1 MAEHRP
7 LEAAVTQIGDLPL
20 RRVGKPVG
28 RDDLLRALLNRD
40 DDEPLILHGA
50 PGMGKSAI
58 AATLASAR
66 LRQPNRS
73 VLWLPVDDA
82 PFAELLSRI
91 ARAYA
96 ATDLRNAS
104 NPLAIASDVKD
115 LLTAHQPLIVL
126 DGGLSDETLSRFRA
140 ECAPDLPLV
149 VTSSRAMSGG
159 DARNQAIG
167 GLSIQDAA
175 ELFKQKAGLE
185 DDSFDAAAAE
195 IAQQLDGK
203 PLAVALAARSMI
215 ISRQSPDECRDA
227 LADLLDECDG
237 DGDAAALTG
246 SFRALNPRLSA
257 LLTRLGA
264 VPTGEASL
272 PFLRA
277 LSDMP
282 APAIDQSMTILS
294 RLFLVDR
301 FNRGELACYRL
312 HDLTRDFLRH
322 QAQDDET
329 DEPGKSIADGVREF
343 IAELDESDE
352 SRAALMNEMGNL
364 VAAASDAAQTD
375 DGALAGEIIDAIAES
390 ARDAGYAY
398 EITLLEAL
406 RDSATLDFDAM
417 LDIDEA
423 DESDEGEADA
433 DESEPDAE
441 TADEA
446 GDIDADELKAV
457 TIDQLRTALHVAREN
472 SETER
477 QLQILAAI
485 ARLQLNQSRHSDAV
499 AAYGEALEIH
509 LEAEDPGGA
518 LDALDALAGIVSDGA
533 GKDASLDAVRLI
545 DGLRLAKRHDDR
557 DRVLQIVAAIGKA
570 QIGQKREKG
579 AIETYTIVLEIH
591 DSADDKAGALAALD
605 MLSGLLARTDGAVSA
620 LNHIQRGLQLAAA
633 LDDRETEM
641 FLRITS
647 GDARRALGESV
658 TAIEAYE
665 AALAIARERDDA
677 QNEARIL
684 HKLGLAQL
692 DAGDHRGAIDL
703 LESANERF
711 KQDGQRAMEG
721 KVLRGLGEVNASLER
736 YSEAV
741 NFHTSALYI
750 ARETDDRDG
759 EGAQLR
765 TLGALLIQAD
775 RLPEALTSYRQALH
789 VAYENDNA
797 TEIVGV
803 IGELVALMLRNR
815 YLASI
820 AELLISDGLTYD
832 ADDRE
837 LLRLKSTVQTAKDQ
851 AAERGT
857 ALAVVAGTAKEYAA
871 NAYNFG

>member
-1 MAEHRP
+1 MADHKP

-28 RDDLLRALLNRD
+28 RDELLRALLSRE

-50 PGMGKSAI
+50 PGMGKTAI
-58 AATLASAR
+58 AATIASAH
-66 LRQPNRS
+66 LRQQNRS
-73 VLWLPVDDA
+73 VLWLPVDEA
-82 PFAELLSRI
+82 PFAELLIRI
-91 ARAYA
+91 ARAYGA
-96 ATDLRNAS
+96 ADLCSAP
-104 NPLAIASDVKD
+104 NPLTIAPFVKD
-115 LLTAHQPLIVL
+115 LLTAHQPLIAL
-126 DGGLSDETLSRFRA
+126 DGGISDETLSRFRA
-140 ECAPDLPLV
+140 ECAPDLPLI

-159 DARNQAIG
+159 DGRNQAVG
-167 GLSIQDAA
+167 GLSEADAA
-175 ELFKQKAGLE
+175 ELFKQKAGIE
-185 DDSFDAAAAE
+185 DESFDAAAAE
-195 IAQQLDGK
+195 IAGQLDGK

-215 ISRQSPDECRDA
+215 ISRQSPDECRDG
-227 LADLLDECDG
+227 LTELLEECDG

-246 SFRALNPRLSA
+246 SFRALNPALSA
-257 LLTRLGA
+257 LLTRLGN

-277 LSDMP
+277 LSDLP

-294 RLFLVDR
+294 RLLLVDR

-312 HDLTRDFLRH
+312 HDLTRDFLRR
-322 QAQDDET
+322 QAQDDESESIT
-329 DEPGKSIADGVREF
+329 DAVRAF
-343 IAELDESDE
+343 IASLDESDE
-352 SRAALMNEMGNL
+352 SRAAMMNEMRNL
-364 VAAASDAAQTD
+364 VAAASAAAETD
-375 DGALAGEIIDAIAES
+375 DGALAGEIVAAIAER
-390 ARDAGYAY
+390 ARDADYDY

-406 RDSATLDFDAM
+406 REGETLDFDAM
-417 LDIDEA
+417 LEAADSAEEA
-423 DESDEGEADA
+423 DEADA
-433 DESEPDAE
+433 DESQSAAEP
-441 TADEA
+441 ADEA

-472 SETER
+472 NETER

-485 ARLQLNQSRHSDAV
+485 AKLQLNQSRQGDAI
-499 AAYGEALEIH
+499 ATYGEALDIH
-509 LEAEDPGGA
+509 LEADDTAGA
-518 LDALDALAGIVSDGA
+518 LDALDALAGIVSDAA
-533 GKDASLDAVRLI
+533 GKDAPLDAARLN
-545 DGLRLAKRHDDR
+545 DGLRLAQRHADR
-557 DRVLQIVAAIGKA
+557 ERALQIFDAIGKA
-570 QIGQKREKG
+570 QIGQKREKD
-579 AIETYTIVLEIH
+579 AIETYTIVLEMH

-605 MLSGLLARTDGAVSA
+605 MLSGLLSRTDGAVSA

-677 QNEARIL
+677 QNEARIM

-692 DAGDHRGAIDL
+692 DAGDHRGAIAM

-711 KQDGQRAMEG
+711 KQDGQRDMEG
-721 KVLRGLGEVNASLER
+721 KVLRGLGEVNASLAR

-789 VAYENDNA
+789 VAYENDDA
-797 TEIVGV
+797 DEIVGV

-820 AELLISDGLTYD
+820 AELLISDGLTYA

-837 LLRLKSTVQTAKDQ
+837 LLRLQSTVQSAKEQ